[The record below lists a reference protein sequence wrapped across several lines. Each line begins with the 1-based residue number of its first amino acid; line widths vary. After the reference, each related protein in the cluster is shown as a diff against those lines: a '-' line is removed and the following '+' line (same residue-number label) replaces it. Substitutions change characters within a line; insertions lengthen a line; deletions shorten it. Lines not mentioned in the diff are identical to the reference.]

1 MKLSNNILMKLF
13 SIKIKQSFKNKFR
26 IYYLSFKQLELIK
39 IKAFLFFLFKIT
51 KILRYPITY

>member
-39 IKAFLFFLFKIT
+39 IKAFLFFLFKII